1 MSYDIQII
9 TAATIGYL
17 LGLTWNWAEMQVKRR
32 MYKNRRRR
40 LAKMKYA

>member
-9 TAATIGYL
+9 AAAIIGYL
-17 LGLTWNWAEMQVKRR
+17 LGLVTQWGEMQVRR
-32 MYKNRRRR
+32 RIYKNRRRR

>member
-1 MSYDIQII
+1 MNTNLQLI
-9 TAATIGYL
+9 TAATIGFL

-32 MYKNRRRR
+32 IYKNRRRK